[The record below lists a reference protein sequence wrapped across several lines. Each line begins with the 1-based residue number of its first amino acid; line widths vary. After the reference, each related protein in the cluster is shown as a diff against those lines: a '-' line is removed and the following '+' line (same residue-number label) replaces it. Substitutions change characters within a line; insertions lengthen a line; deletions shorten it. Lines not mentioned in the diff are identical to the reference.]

1 MQRGEQIWLRI
12 ALLLG
17 TRKNWE
23 HILDTIGPLFFSFLP
38 KTDYWRDLLGT
49 LGDALRGV
57 LFEDN

>member
-23 HILDTIGPLFFSFLP
+23 QISGTVGTLFFDFLS